1 MHRLQYLL
9 AILVFLLLQTP
20 VLAENIYDCAD
31 GGGKVCSDS
40 DIPAAAPTD
49 WSFPTAQ
56 DECNSICSDL
66 ADSIEGGLSNVWVCT
81 ATSASWNGY
90 STDPH
95 GNQST
100 LCTCDVTCAKGV
112 TPRKTSHHVLPRD
125 N

>member
-1 MHRLQYLL
+1 MYKLL
-9 AILVFLLLQTP
+9 TIVLFLLLQSP
-20 VLAENIYDCAD
+20 LWAEEIYDCAD

-49 WSFPTAQ
+49 WSYPTAQ
-56 DECNSICSDL
+56 DECNAICSDL
-66 ADSIEGGLSNVWVCT
+66 AGSIQGGLSNVWVCT

-100 LCTCDVTCAKGV
+100 LCSCDVTCVKGV
-112 TPRKTSHHVLPRD
+112 TPRQANHHHVLPRD
-125 N
+125 F